1 MQQAIT
7 LDDVLA
13 SDQKYGGAVLTYN
26 IKKVRDLKT
35 INPKNKFDT
44 TYIPLEFRHVN
55 GKEMP
60 VKIKFSE
67 QLIGSSAKAPQGSD
81 TEGIPKHLNISFM
94 KMARDAI
101 EGGDYTPKVKTTEK
115 LQEVENTRMK
125 ENIDRYIENNEK
137 FIKVLNIID
146 KAYKLL
152 CADIISKDSTFSFR
166 IKKDRNQKDVN
177 VFSIKQETRL
187 NKDTNADERLEN
199 PIFRLKVPVCKK
211 DGRVGVWSNFNDKF
225 QPTVF
230 DARKMNSKNKYAAVP
245 ATVKVNNVLKDLDV
259 SNANSFIV
267 YKSLVGGHIVFECIV
282 ASKFGLSMNNSFYD
296 LYVYRHKSKLM
307 TATIS
312 KDDII
317 KMRGGESEEEEEDVE
332 EVNNTN
338 EEETKETNENDEEN
352 DEENDVEPNDSD
364 DDKPEPVISTTTP
377 VVVIPDK
384 EPEPVV
390 KITEEPTASK
400 KIAPAKKGKKV
411 TKN

>member
-1 MQQAIT
+1 
-7 LDDVLA
+7 
-13 SDQKYGGAVLTYN
+13 
-26 IKKVRDLKT
+26 
-35 INPKNKFDT
+35 
-44 TYIPLEFRHVN
+44 
-55 GKEMP
+55 
-60 VKIKFSE
+60 
-67 QLIGSSAKAPQGSD
+67 
-81 TEGIPKHLNISFM
+81 
-94 KMARDAI
+94 
-101 EGGDYTPKVKTTEK
+101 
-115 LQEVENTRMK
+115 MK

-211 DGRVGVWSNFNDKF
+211 DGRVGVWSNYNDKF

-230 DARKMNSKNKYAAVP
+230 DARRMNSKNKYAAVP

-338 EEETKETNENDEEN
+338 EEETKETNETNENDEEN
-352 DEENDVEPNDSD
+352 DEENDAEPNDSD
-364 DDKPEPVISTTTP
+364 DDKPEPVINTVAH
-377 VVVIPDK
+377 VVPDK
-384 EPEPVV
+384 EPEQPV
-390 KITEEPTASK
+390 KIAEEPTASK

-411 TKN
+411 AKN